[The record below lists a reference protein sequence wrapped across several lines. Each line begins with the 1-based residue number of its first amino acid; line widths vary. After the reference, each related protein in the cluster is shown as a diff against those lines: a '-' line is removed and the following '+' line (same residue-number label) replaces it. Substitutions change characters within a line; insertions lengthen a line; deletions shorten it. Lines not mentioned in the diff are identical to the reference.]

1 MYPPLLEQKKIQ
13 LCSHPLFQ
21 EITSRRKLQL
31 FMETHVFSVWDF
43 MTLVKRL
50 QQDLTCTH
58 LPWLPPADPQAAR
71 LINEI
76 VLGEESDE
84 HPRQGHCSHFELYLE
99 AMAEVGASTMVINR
113 FIALQRNGLEA
124 SSALHRLD
132 VPAGV
137 SRLVTDT
144 LHIARHAPTH
154 CVAAAFFHSRESV
167 IPTLFERILHSDG
180 FVHHQAPTL
189 CRYLRRHIEL
199 DAQDHAP
206 AARLL
211 LERLVGADPTYPS
224 QADDAALAAVESRIR
239 FWDEVRA
246 SLQEARP

>member
-21 EITSRRKLQL
+21 EITSHRKLQL

-99 AMAEVGASTMVINR
+99 AMAEVGASTVVINR
-113 FIALQRNGLEA
+113 FIALQR
-124 SSALHRLD
+124 
-132 VPAGV
+132 
-137 SRLVTDT
+137 
-144 LHIARHAPTH
+144 
-154 CVAAAFFHSRESV
+154 
-167 IPTLFERILHSDG
+167 
-180 FVHHQAPTL
+180 
-189 CRYLRRHIEL
+189 
-199 DAQDHAP
+199 
-206 AARLL
+206 
-211 LERLVGADPTYPS
+211 
-224 QADDAALAAVESRIR
+224 
-239 FWDEVRA
+239 
-246 SLQEARP
+246 